1 MSEGWHEFITPVK
14 ALTRIAYVYES
25 GEVYLPEGGD
35 PDDFVLA
42 ASYGRVY
49 RLVREDE
56 AAAQPPAPITAE
68 DVRAAE
74 DSWSAL
80 GAAGRVDSILSHHKD
95 RYGHMADYLNRRGER

>member
-1 MSEGWHEFITPVK
+1 MSVGWHEFITPVK

-42 ASYGRVY
+42 ASYGRVK

-56 AAAQPPAPITAE
+56 AAAPPPAQITAE

-74 DSWSAL
+74 ELWRAIRPISTER
-80 GAAGRVDSILSHHKD
+80 AAFV
-95 RYGHMADYLNRRGER
+95 ADYLNRRAAP

>member
-1 MSEGWHEFITPVK
+1 MSVGWHEFITPVK

-42 ASYGRVY
+42 ASYGRVK
-49 RLVREDE
+49 RLGREDE
-56 AAAQPPAPITAE
+56 ASAPPPAQITAE

-74 DSWSAL
+74 ELWRAIRPISTER
-80 GAAGRVDSILSHHKD
+80 AAFV
-95 RYGHMADYLNRRGER
+95 ADYLNRRGER

>member
-14 ALTRIAYVYES
+14 SLTKIAYVYES

-42 ASYGRVY
+42 ASYGQVY

-56 AAAQPPAPITAE
+56 APTPTPARIEAE

-74 DSWSAL
+74 RAWNARHL
-80 GAAGRVDSILSHHKD
+80 THNKD
-95 RYGHMADYLNRRGER
+95 KPAFVAEWLNGRGER